1 MVEEAFVLQT
11 ALNKMKNKENFDKE
25 KWLLLYQKKNK
36 FKLFRAIHEFTIFFE
51 KLTNFSDKL
60 YDVSLK
66 ETVS

>member
-1 MVEEAFVLQT
+1 MVVTLPE
-11 ALNKMKNKENFDKE
+11 
-25 KWLLLYQKKNK
+25 KNK

-66 ETVS
+66 QTVS

>member
-11 ALNKMKNKENFDKE
+11 AFNKMKNKENFDKE

-36 FKLFRAIHEFTIFFE
+36 FKLFRAIHEFAMFFE

-60 YDVSLK
+60 YYVFLK

>member
-1 MVEEAFVLQT
+1 MVDEAFVLQT

-36 FKLFRAIHEFTIFFE
+36 FKLFRAIHEFAMFFE

-60 YDVSLK
+60 YYVFLK

>member
-36 FKLFRAIHEFTIFFE
+36 FKLFRAIHEFAMFFE

-60 YDVSLK
+60 YYVILK

>member
-1 MVEEAFVLQT
+1 
-11 ALNKMKNKENFDKE
+11 MKNKEKFDKE

-36 FKLFRAIHEFTIFFE
+36 FKLFRAINEFAIFFE

-60 YDVSLK
+60 YDVFLK